1 MIELVLNKIKVD
13 ETRGENVIIFREKD
27 GMRYMPVVIG
37 SSEVQAIKMKLSGV
51 KAPRPL
57 THDLILQVLAKF
69 NAKLETIVIDR
80 LENNTFYAKLHIVK
94 KGGERVEID
103 ARPSDSA
110 ALAVR
115 AGIPIFVTEEVMGQA
130 GVVQI

>member
-27 GMRYMPVVIG
+27 GTRYLPVVIG
-37 SSEVQAIKMKLSGV
+37 LSEVQSIKMKLGGMNP
-51 KAPRPL
+51 PRPL
-57 THDLILQVLAKF
+57 THDLILQMLTQL
-69 NAKLETIVIDR
+69 NAKLESVVIDR
-80 LENNTFYAKLHIVK
+80 LENSTFYAKLNLVK
-94 KGGERVEID
+94 EGGGRIQVD

-115 AGIPIFVTEEVMGQA
+115 SGVPVFVSEEVMGQA
-130 GVVQI
+130 SVVQI